1 MTKAEITEKVRS
13 IKELMALIEEAQAE
27 ADSLKDEI
35 KAEMEQQGT
44 EEMIVDMFKVRYST
58 VTSSRFDTTAFNKTH
73 ADLYGQYTKQTT
85 SRRFSIA

>member
-1 MTKAEITEKVRS
+1 MTKAEIVEKVRS

-35 KAEMEQQGT
+35 KAEMDKQGT
-44 EEMIVDMFKVRYST
+44 EKLLVDMFKVRYST
-58 VTSSRFDTTAFNKTH
+58 VTSSRFDTTAFKKTH